1 MAHDRNTPYRF
12 DQLALKIV
20 LDDMKFAPDD
30 PGPGDAVPSFDLPTL
45 SGKRFRSSD
54 LGATGPVLLIFGS
67 STCPMTDSAAPGLA
81 ELHRRYGS
89 AVRFVMVNVRE
100 AHPGQSVPQP
110 RSDNEK
116 FGQAVR
122 LRSLHSFGFEIAVD
136 GIDGGLHRALGTKP
150 NSAYL
155 LDRDGVILFRAHWA
169 NDTEALA
176 AALEAVTTGRIPDP
190 AQSGGLMKPMIRTL
204 KYIAPVLDR
213 AGKGAWPDMWRVA
226 PPLAA
231 IALGLKLLG
240 VRPRSTDRPQAFF

>member
-1 MAHDRNTPYRF
+1 MKHDRNTPYRF
-12 DQLALKIV
+12 DRLALELV
-20 LDDMKFAPDD
+20 LDDLKFRPDD
-30 PGPGDAVPSFDLPTL
+30 PRPGDEVPSFDLPTL

-89 AVRFVMVNVRE
+89 AVQFVMVNVRE
-100 AHPGQSVPQP
+100 AHPGQSIPQP
-110 RSDNEK
+110 RTDNEK

-122 LRSLHSFGFEIAVD
+122 LRSLHGLGFEVAVD
-136 GIDGGLHRALGTKP
+136 DIDGDLHRALGTKP

-155 LDRDGVILFRAHWA
+155 LGRDQVILFRAQWA

-176 AALEAVTTGRIPDP
+176 AALESVTMGRAPEP
-190 AQSGGLMKPMIRTL
+190 TRSGGLMRPMIRAL
-204 KYIAPVLDR
+204 KFIAPVLDR
-213 AGKGAWPDMWRVA
+213 AGKGAWRDMWRVA

-231 IALGLKLLG
+231 LSMALKLLG
-240 VRPRSTDRPQAFF
+240 IRPRSMDRPQDFF